1 MFQNLRAGSIVY
13 ILQKDEPPSL
23 SIKTVSNVISSTGFN
38 NYLPQTID
46 IQVKIDD
53 VVTDFKQLPGQL
65 SVANYDNGKTII
77 SDSKDIII
85 QEVNNMIN
93 NSQQI
98 LNSIPYHQSVLET
111 GEQILRQLN
120 PELAKQKDQ
129 EDKINNLESKIGG
142 IETKLDDICSML
154 SQKLK

>member
-1 MFQNLRAGSIVY
+1 MFQNLRTGSVVY
-13 ILQKDEPPSL
+13 VLQKDEPPKL
-23 SIKTVSNVISSTGFN
+23 NKTTVSNITSSTGFN

-53 VVTDFKQLPGQL
+53 TLVDFKQLPGQL

-77 SDSKDIII
+77 SDSKDIIT

-98 LNSIPYHQSVLET
+98 INSIPYHQSVLET

-129 EDKINNLESKIGG
+129 EEKINNLESKIGG
-142 IETKLDDICSML
+142 IENKLDDICSML

>member
-13 ILQKDEPPSL
+13 VLQKDEPPIL
-23 SIKTVSNVISSTGFN
+23 NIATVSTANSSTGYN

-46 IQVKIDD
+46 IQVKINDIT
-53 VVTDFKQLPGQL
+53 TDFKQLPGQL

-77 SDSKDIII
+77 SDTKEIII

-93 NSQQI
+93 NSKQVI
-98 LNSIPYHQSVLET
+98 NSVSYHQSVLEA
-111 GEQILRQLN
+111 GEQMLKQLN
-120 PELAKQKDQ
+120 PEFAKQKDQ
-129 EDKINNLESKIGG
+129 EEKINNLESKIGG
-142 IETKLDDICSML
+142 IETKLDDICTML

>member
-13 ILQKDEPPSL
+13 ILQKDEPPAL
-23 SIKTVSNVISSTGFN
+23 SIKTVSNVVSSTGFN

-65 SVANYDNGKTII
+65 SIANYDNGKTII

-142 IETKLDDICSML
+142 IETKLDDICSIL

>member
-1 MFQNLRAGSIVY
+1 MKKNR
-13 ILQKDEPPSL
+13 ER
-23 SIKTVSNVISSTGFN
+23 VI
-38 NYLPQTID
+38 YD
-46 IQVKIDD
+46 
-53 VVTDFKQLPGQL
+53 
-65 SVANYDNGKTII
+65 NYDNGKTII
-77 SDSKDIII
+77 SDSKDIIT

-98 LNSIPYHQSVLET
+98 INSIPYHQSVLET

-129 EDKINNLESKIGG
+129 EEKINNLESKIGG
-142 IETKLDDICSML
+142 IENKLDDICSML

>member
-13 ILQKDEPPSL
+13 ILQKDEPPAL
-23 SIKTVSNVISSTGFN
+23 SIKTVSNVVSSTGFN

-65 SVANYDNGKTII
+65 SIANYDNGKTII

>member
-1 MFQNLRAGSIVY
+1 MFQNLRTGSVVY
-13 ILQKDEPPSL
+13 ILQKDEPPKL
-23 SIKTVSNVISSTGFN
+23 KKTTVSNITSSTGFN

-53 VVTDFKQLPGQL
+53 TLVDFKQLPGQL
-65 SVANYDNGKTII
+65 SVANYENGKTII

-120 PELAKQKDQ
+120 PELARQKDQ

-142 IETKLDDICSML
+142 IENKLDDICSML

>member
-13 ILQKDEPPSL
+13 ILQKDEPPTL

-65 SVANYDNGKTII
+65 SIANYDNGKTII

-98 LNSIPYHQSVLET
+98 LNSIQYHQTVLET

>member
-23 SIKTVSNVISSTGFN
+23 SIKTVSNVVSSTGFN

-98 LNSIPYHQSVLET
+98 LNSTPYHQSVLET